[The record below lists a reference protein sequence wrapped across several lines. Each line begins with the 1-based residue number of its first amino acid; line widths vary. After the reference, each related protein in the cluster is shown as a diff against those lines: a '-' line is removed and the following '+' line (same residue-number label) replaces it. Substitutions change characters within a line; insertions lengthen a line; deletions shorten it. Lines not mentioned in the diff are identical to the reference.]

1 MTSAQGPGTTMW
13 LKKAVSDLGDRCG
26 FDEPGIDGTLY
37 ALQLKNNI
45 YKCDEVPTVGG
56 GSNLG
61 DIVNTPGAD
70 SNTRYGLVRNDEDKW
85 TIYPAFGGKLF
96 DLDDVETTVVTRTQN
111 ADIEVFHFLVGQG
124 AGMSITNFAQANIL
138 HLACEGGNIQIV
150 KFILQQNVTDVNSR
164 TQDGSTQCKGAT
176 IKEDHLHVAC
186 EGGNVDIVKYF
197 LTRYSEDINKGGEF
211 GWTPAMYAARHGH
224 REVLHLL
231 ESEGADL
238 TKEND
243 DHDNIFYFAILSEDP
258 EIVKY
263 IVKHNTVD
271 INRENDEGMT
281 PVMIAAD
288 NGFKEAFHLLVSKG
302 ADLTRVNE
310 KRENILHHAC
320 RGRGMEI
327 VEYILTRNMVED
339 IDTRTGTGKTPLMI
353 AASEGNK
360 EVFDL
365 LVKKGANLTLLDE
378 DDKNILHF
386 ASEGGNI
393 ETVQFILSQHIL
405 SINSR
410 GDNGQTAVMTAAK
423 NGHRAV
429 FHLLM
434 ENGANSSFI
443 DTNGK
448 DMLYLA
454 CDGGNINIA
463 KYIMTVNKEL
473 DTTLN
478 R

>member
-1 MTSAQGPGTTMW
+1 MEAANAGH
-13 LKKAVSDLGDRCG
+13 GDV
-26 FDEPGIDGTLY
+26 FDFLLE
-37 ALQLKNNI
+37 K
-45 YKCDEVPTVGG
+45 
-56 GSNLG
+56 
-61 DIVNTPGAD
+61 GAD
-70 SNTRYGLVRNDEDKW
+70 LLLTDLED
-85 TIYPAFGGKLF
+85 
-96 DLDDVETTVVTRTQN
+96 
-111 ADIEVFHFLVGQG
+111 
-124 AGMSITNFAQANIL
+124 ANVL
-138 HLACEGGNIQIV
+138 HLACEAGNVDIV
-150 KFILQQNVTDVNSR
+150 KNILRKQIETINAIDDEGLSPALRAASR
-164 TQDGSTQCKGAT
+164 GHKEIFYLLISKGAT

-197 LTRYSEDINKGGEF
+197 LTRYSEDINKGGDF

-339 IDTRTGTGKTPLMI
+339 INTRTGTGKTPLMI

-463 KYIMTVNKEL
+463 KYIMTVNKGVRYDIKQIVEETYMDSPLKEL
-473 DTTLN
+473 VLQYAKT
-478 R
+478 